1 MKEETKKEK
10 RKIESDKKERRKKKK
25 ETRKKRNE
33 EIRKKNKRNKE
44 KKKKEHAEEGEKIKP
59 KWRLIME
66 VNVKVEIV
74 KKQEIQKTTMRR
86 GNVKNRKMN

>member
-1 MKEETKKEK
+1 MIKRNEERK
-10 RKIESDKKERRKKKK
+10 RKKHG
-25 ETRKKRNE
+25 KKRNE